1 MENWKRNLI
10 PFDLDMCR
18 MVTELT
24 GIECEPK
31 NGGDHYFIEA
41 DYANHP
47 QPEYILGMWDAIEG
61 RAGNRLLEIRDDS
74 ERHCLFVRIKFAS
87 DFDGMHPVKLVKDE

>member
-1 MENWKRNLI
+1 MDNWKSKLI

-47 QPEYILGMWDAIEG
+47 EPEYILGMWDAIEG
-61 RAGNRLLEIRDDS
+61 RAGKRLLEIRDDS